1 MEEKK
6 YKVYKHT
13 VPDGRVYI
21 GVTCQKNP
29 KRRFDRGRGYKDN
42 IHFFR
47 FILKNGWDCIVSEI
61 LYDNL
66 SKEEAETKEIELIA
80 FYDSTNPKR
89 GFNIEKGGN
98 LNKEI
103 TEETR
108 LRQSMAHL
116 GVPIPADACNN
127 MRKAQKESWA
137 SGTRKKRTD
146 YTKDNTGIAERNK
159 ERCIRPIY
167 KIDKDSGEIL
177 HKYNSLTEAEQDGYN
192 HGCVSAVANG
202 VKRSY
207 KGFIWIKEEDYSEEL
222 LQARLSYA
230 NEKIQRL
237 KINQYDMNMNL
248 ICSFNSIR
256 DVENKTGYTNRLSIT
271 SCCKRMIGTA
281 FGFVW
286 RYDNESPESI
296 EQDRLHYQEV
306 QANNNIFKY
315 EQYSIDNVLLHQYCS
330 LKEIKQAGYNSYFV
344 TLCCKGQ
351 KEVYANCIWKYAE

>member
-21 GVTCQKNP
+21 GITCQKNP
-29 KRRFDRGRGYKDN
+29 KRRFDRGRGYKNN

-66 SKEEAETKEIELIA
+66 SKEEAEAKEIELIA
-80 FYDSTNPKR
+80 FYDSTNPKK

-98 LNKEI
+98 LNKDI

-116 GVPIPADACNN
+116 GVPIPAEVCNN
-127 MRKAQKESWA
+127 IRKAQKESWA

-177 HKYNSLTEAEQDGYN
+177 HKYNSLTEAEQDGYI
-192 HGCVSAVANG
+192 HGCVSAVASG

-207 KGFIWIKEEDYSEEL
+207 KGFIWIKEEDYSNEL
-222 LQARLSYA
+222 LQKRLDYA
-230 NEKIQRL
+230 NEKVLRL
-237 KINQYDMNMNL
+237 KINQYDMGMNL

-256 DVENKTGYTNRLSIT
+256 EVEDKTGYTNRLLIS
-271 SCCKRMIGTA
+271 SCCRRMVDTA
-281 FGFVW
+281 FGYVW
-286 RYDNESPESI
+286 RYENESTENL
-296 EQDRLHYQEV
+296 ENDRLYYQEL
-306 QANNNIFKY
+306 QSQQNAIKY
-315 EQYSIDNVLLHQYCS
+315 EQYDMNNVLLNQYAS
-330 LKEIKQAGYNSYFV
+330 LSEIKQNGYNSYYV
-344 TLCCKGQ
+344 SLCCRNK
-351 KEVYANCIWKYAE
+351 KEIYANCIWKYAE

>member
-1 MEEKK
+1 MEEKR

-21 GVTCQKNP
+21 GITSQKNP
-29 KRRFDRGRGYKDN
+29 KNRFDRGRGYKGN
-42 IHFFR
+42 IHFSR
-47 FILKNGWDCIVSEI
+47 FINKNGWDCITSEI
-61 LYDNL
+61 LYNNL
-66 SKEEAETKEIELIA
+66 SKEEAELKEIELIA
-80 FYDSTNPKR
+80 FYDSTNPKK

-116 GVPIPADACNN
+116 GVPIPAEACNN
-127 MRKAQKESWA
+127 IRKAQKESWA

-177 HKYNSLTEAEQDGYN
+177 HKYSSLTEAEQDGYN

-222 LQARLSYA
+222 LQTRLSYA

-271 SCCKRMIGTA
+271 SCCKRMIDSA